1 MISLMQEDTRKAKE
15 HGAENLTIG
24 YFVMKV
30 TLLKQL
36 SIIWVTSFHF
46 WLCKPYLS
54 EFVCFQSNI
63 CHFAVCLNAY
73 QSLSSWRLSVDFFC
87 HNVCLCVFDCY
98 TTTYM
103 CMSVSLCD
111 HNWCAFTICVS
122 VSVFL
127 FVCVFLCLSAFLV
140 SSLSHFSGLRF
151 DYPVLFSLVG
161 LCVFT
166 SLSDCLSVW
175 YRSTFTY
182 VCSVLSRLVIFCPFL
197 PALSLIV
204 SPLGGREQ
212 KVSVTYDV
220 WKSWRFYFHQRTRS
234 GEQVSL

>member
-1 MISLMQEDTRKAKE
+1 MSLHFSDYHNFLRSCNYYQLNVWFCQYAFTVKEEGEVMISLMQEDTRKAKE

-111 HNWCAFTICVS
+111 HNWC
-122 VSVFL
+122 
-127 FVCVFLCLSAFLV
+127 
-140 SSLSHFSGLRF
+140 
-151 DYPVLFSLVG
+151 
-161 LCVFT
+161 
-166 SLSDCLSVW
+166 
-175 YRSTFTY
+175 TFTMCFGIGVSICLCISVP
-182 VCSVLSRLVIFCPFL
+182 VCLFGFL
-197 PALSLIV
+197 A
-204 SPLGGREQ
+204 
-212 KVSVTYDV
+212 
-220 WKSWRFYFHQRTRS
+220 
-234 GEQVSL
+234 